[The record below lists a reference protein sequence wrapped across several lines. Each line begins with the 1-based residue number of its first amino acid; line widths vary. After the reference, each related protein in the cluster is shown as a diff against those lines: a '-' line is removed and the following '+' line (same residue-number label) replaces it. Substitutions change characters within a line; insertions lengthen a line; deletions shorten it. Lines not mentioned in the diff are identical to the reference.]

1 MSEEK
6 ITNVVASLSTAPINT
21 PTQLQSARQA
31 PARVFKLR
39 TCQPS
44 FCGRANHPL
53 THNANDLLADV
64 QQVDVSFVIQ
74 RGSSN
79 ALTPMQL
86 AKAYTSAV
94 KDGNETRSAAYFTS
108 LTKEKAVTGPTKA
121 TPATEASVTVETDSV
136 TEVAGAAVE
145 DEKGP
150 GMIVMAAIAVAGLC
164 FIMILAYL
172 LKKQCSSSNDVA
184 KISLSQR
191 MLPRRKRRRFW
202 LRAMMMAFMPLTTV
216 MQSLMT
222 VILAVSIRRH
232 LNE

>member
-1 MSEEK
+1 VSEEK

-86 AKAYTSAV
+86 ATAYTSAV

-184 KISLSQR
+184 KIS
-191 MLPRRKRRRFW
+191 PKPED
-202 LRAMMMAFMPLTTV
+202 AAEKKAEK
-216 MQSLMT
+216 
-222 VILAVSIRRH
+222 ILAEGDDDGIHAFDDSDAEPDDGDLGRFDSKAF
-232 LNE
+232 E